1 MRPPARRSHPTLT
14 WLLRTRVSRQGDLE
28 APCARKGPLRAL
40 PSSHAHHHPSALTA
54 GPPPA
59 RQARLAGA
67 LRVRNARRGGTTSWP
82 SSACSKCQDFK
93 QFKNGAQRR
102 IAAAAALQ
110 TEAALRAVAGA
121 LDGPL
126 EKARARELSTRA
138 RCVPLRIAPGRHAQ
152 GGTHGDWQQ
161 VPQDVLLQHGPMP
174 AAPTRNC
181 AVLWP
186 VWALWCASGPKSCVF
201 SLFPTMKKA
210 AVVCS
215 VTVGF
220 FLSSPCSGLIPRLFL
235 SLSFSYERYMN
246 FI

>member
-1 MRPPARRSHPTLT
+1 MGAVPSLRWLDLRPPSWTRAARTPVRPSAHHSHPTFGGPGL
-14 WLLRTRVSRQGDLE
+14 TRVSRQGDLE

-40 PSSHAHHHPSALTA
+40 PSNHAHHHPSALTA

-126 EKARARELSTRA
+126 EKARAGELSTRA
-138 RCVPLRIAPGRHAQ
+138 RCVPLRIARGRHAL
-152 GGTHGDWQQ
+152 GGTLGDWQQ
-161 VPQDVLLQHGPMP
+161 VPQD
-174 AAPTRNC
+174 
-181 AVLWP
+181 
-186 VWALWCASGPKSCVF
+186 
-201 SLFPTMKKA
+201 
-210 AVVCS
+210 
-215 VTVGF
+215 
-220 FLSSPCSGLIPRLFL
+220 L
-235 SLSFSYERYMN
+235 SL
-246 FI
+246 IHI

>member
-1 MRPPARRSHPTLT
+1 MRPPARRSHPTFGGRGL
-14 WLLRTRVSRQGDLE
+14 TRVSRQGDLE
-28 APCARKGPLRAL
+28 APCARMGPLRAL
-40 PSSHAHHHPSALTA
+40 PSSHAHHHPSALTP

-67 LRVRNARRGGTTSWP
+67 LRARNARRGGTTSWP
-82 SSACSKCQDFK
+82 SSACSECQDFK
-93 QFKNGAQRR
+93 QFKNEAQRR

-110 TEAALRAVAGA
+110 TEADLRAVAGA

-126 EKARARELSTRA
+126 EKARAGELSTRA
-138 RCVPLRIAPGRHAQ
+138 RCVPLRIASERHAQ
-152 GGTHGDWQQ
+152 GGKLGDWQH
-161 VPQDVLLQHGPMP
+161 VPHKVLLQHGPMP
-174 AAPTRNC
+174 AAPTRNA

-215 VTVGF
+215 VTAGF
-220 FLSSPCSGLIPRLFL
+220 F
-235 SLSFSYERYMN
+235 
-246 FI
+246 